1 MNTSSILSLVLVI
14 VSVLYCRGETDLSEF
29 PALRRRLGF
38 SDPRTVT
45 TKPASALP
53 QTPGG
58 AEQSSKIPEQQG
70 GSSSVSSSATHQ
82 PASQTIVSSSS
93 TQQQAEANQSPQQQ
107 VPATRAS
114 STQQQA
120 QTGQSTQQKASADD
134 TVSDGSIED
143 PPRKK
148 LEFIHI
154 TKTGGSAIEAVAAKE
169 GTIWGACHY
178 KEVPNVGCNNPDW
191 TKPKKRRFDLMPTGV
206 RYIGEPWHA
215 PAQWLN
221 PNNMEDTDTFVVI
234 RDPYDRIIS
243 EYYCSSFG
251 YKEENPEDPKV
262 FNTWL
267 GEQLEVIRI
276 AQKVPGH
283 MLPQRYFVYD
293 QSGKRIV
300 THILRYE
307 TLKTD
312 FDALMEY
319 YKLPMRMPDK
329 NAETVRYV
337 GTTNESTKRMTR
349 NDISPENIMKIN
361 QVYAHDFKFFN
372 YPMMKPAQA

>member
-1 MNTSSILSLVLVI
+1 MTRKMSKSFIFICFLVSILH
-14 VSVLYCRGETDLSEF
+14 CRGEPESSKT

-38 SDPRTVT
+38 TDPRTITMRPVN
-45 TKPASALP
+45 
-53 QTPGG
+53 
-58 AEQSSKIPEQQG
+58 AEQFNKNPAQLED
-70 GSSSVSSSATHQ
+70 SSSLFSL
-82 PASQTIVSSSS
+82 S
-93 TQQQAEANQSPQQQ
+93 TQQQQVSATSVLSPMQQQ
-107 VPATRAS
+107 QAQVS
-114 STQQQA
+114 QSTQQQVSAPSLSSSSMLQQA
-120 QTGQSTQQKASADD
+120 QINQSEQQKAPEHN
-134 TVSDGSIED
+134 TLSDGSTENT
-143 PPRKK
+143 PRKK

-293 QSGKRIV
+293 QNGDRVVS
-300 THILRYE
+300 HILRYE
-307 TLKTD
+307 TLKHD

-319 YKLPMRMPDK
+319 YDLPMRMPDK
-329 NAETVRYV
+329 TAETVNYV
-337 GTTNESTKRMTR
+337 ESINESTKRMTR
-349 NDISPENIMKIN
+349 NDISPENLKQIN
-361 QVYAHDFKFFN
+361 QIYANDFQYFD
-372 YPMMKPAQA
+372 YPMMQTNRT